1 MHIPDNYLSPSTC
14 ATLFVAMTP
23 IWYYSIRKINKTLSA
38 DKIPLIGIG
47 GAFAFILMM
56 FNLPIPDGTTAHAV
70 GGTLIA
76 LLLGP
81 YAACIAISVAL
92 FIQAIIFGD
101 GGILS
106 FGANCF
112 NIAFILP
119 FTGFFIYKILNKIHL
134 SPFYHKCTI
143 FLSAYI
149 SINLAAFFTAL
160 ELGIQPLL
168 FVDNLGQ
175 PLYCPY
181 PLWISIPAMSLS
193 HLTIA
198 GIAEGLFTL
207 SLYLFILKTSPNI
220 IYDSQQIKLN
230 SIFSLLAFL
239 IIISPIGL
247 IAEGTAWGE
256 WAPEE
261 ILNDT
266 SSGVS
271 LGFIPE
277 KLLNGFNYE
286 AFFPDYTMNGTTDI
300 LAYIASA
307 IIGVALLI
315 IIFKILGSIIYAKKQ
330 SL

>member
-134 SPFYHKCTI
+134 SP
-143 FLSAYI
+143 
-149 SINLAAFFTAL
+149 
-160 ELGIQPLL
+160 
-168 FVDNLGQ
+168 
-175 PLYCPY
+175 Y
-181 PLWISIPAMSLS
+181 PLWISIPAMALS

-286 AFFPDYTMNGTTDI
+286 AFFPDYTMSGTTDI

>member
-76 LLLGP
+76 LLLEP

-119 FTGFFIYKILNKIHL
+119 FTGFFIYKI
-134 SPFYHKCTI
+134 
-143 FLSAYI
+143 
-149 SINLAAFFTAL
+149 
-160 ELGIQPLL
+160 
-168 FVDNLGQ
+168 
-175 PLYCPY
+175 
-181 PLWISIPAMSLS
+181 
-193 HLTIA
+193 
-198 GIAEGLFTL
+198 
-207 SLYLFILKTSPNI
+207 
-220 IYDSQQIKLN
+220 
-230 SIFSLLAFL
+230 
-239 IIISPIGL
+239 
-247 IAEGTAWGE
+247 
-256 WAPEE
+256 
-261 ILNDT
+261 
-266 SSGVS
+266 
-271 LGFIPE
+271 
-277 KLLNGFNYE
+277 
-286 AFFPDYTMNGTTDI
+286 
-300 LAYIASA
+300 
-307 IIGVALLI
+307 
-315 IIFKILGSIIYAKKQ
+315 FK
-330 SL
+330 

>member
-1 MHIPDNYLSPSTC
+1 
-14 ATLFVAMTP
+14 MTP

-134 SPFYHKCTI
+134 SSFYHKCTI

-181 PLWISIPAMSLS
+181 PLWISIPAMALS

-239 IIISPIGL
+239 IIISPLGL

-266 SSGVS
+266 SSGVP

>member
-168 FVDNLGQ
+168 FVDNLGK
-175 PLYCPY
+175 PHYCPY
-181 PLWISIPAMSLS
+181 PLWISILAM
-193 HLTIA
+193 
-198 GIAEGLFTL
+198 
-207 SLYLFILKTSPNI
+207 
-220 IYDSQQIKLN
+220 
-230 SIFSLLAFL
+230 
-239 IIISPIGL
+239 
-247 IAEGTAWGE
+247 
-256 WAPEE
+256 
-261 ILNDT
+261 
-266 SSGVS
+266 
-271 LGFIPE
+271 
-277 KLLNGFNYE
+277 
-286 AFFPDYTMNGTTDI
+286 
-300 LAYIASA
+300 AS
-307 IIGVALLI
+307 
-315 IIFKILGSIIYAKKQ
+315 
-330 SL
+330 